1 MARAN
6 GTRSKHALVV
16 QGRLDGSGPAAV
28 LVAVVLPMQATSE
41 IPWKKRFESK
51 DRDKNGEI
59 EPADLFDTLSPGLAK
74 RFSAREVRMRERGM
88 TSANYREFLER
99 DGNGDFKVSKSEF
112 RTHLIDKERRWALC
126 IHETPSQVIS
136 RSLVVHNFEI

>member
-1 MARAN
+1 MRTKGRIRVFCDPCIRRKLYPTVLCREMARAN

-28 LVAVVLPMQATSE
+28 LVAVVLPMHATSE

-59 EPADLFDTLSPGLAK
+59 ERADLLVTLSPGLAK

-99 DGNGDFKVSKSEF
+99 DGNGDSKF
-112 RTHLIDKERRWALC
+112 RNR
-126 IHETPSQVIS
+126 
-136 RSLVVHNFEI
+136 NFELI